1 MIRHNSYFDGQ
12 VQSLALQG
20 HSKPAT
26 VGVMAQGNYEFGTDA
41 AEKMSVVQGE
51 LQVLLPDTS
60 DWQVFTDGQS
70 FDVPANSKFSL
81 KVPVDTAYLCIY
93 G

>member
-1 MIRHNSYFDGQ
+1 MIQHNAYFDGA

-20 HSKPAT
+20 HEKPAT
-26 VGVMAQGNYEFGTDA
+26 VGVMAQGEYEFGTA
-41 AEKMSVVQGE
+41 APELMKVVAGE
-51 LQVLLPDTS
+51 LIVQLPGQE
-60 DWQVFTDGQS
+60 DWQS
-70 FDVPANSKFSL
+70 FVSGTEFHVSGESKFRL